1 MTDRELAEN
10 RQETADPL
18 YYKDTVYFTLALGRT
33 GTDRARH
40 LTIEGWCAAATIT
53 VVVVVVVV

>member
-1 MTDRELAEN
+1 MTDREVAEN

-33 GTDRARH
+33 GTDRAWEVLVYEMCIALSRKKNK
-40 LTIEGWCAAATIT
+40 
-53 VVVVVVVV
+53 VY